1 MTGKSANKI
10 VFAAFEIIGIIATL
24 IFVYPALMVIVNTFK
39 PLGEI
44 LQNPFALPKAFTLK
58 NLFDII
64 ENQNFFSALFNTLSI
79 AIVVVIVT
87 VILSAMAGYK
97 LGRFG
102 GKISI
107 IVSMLFISC
116 MLVPFQVI
124 LIPIAKLAKTFM
136 IAGTKLGYV
145 LIIIPLYAPMGIF
158 ACQGFVKTVPISLEE
173 SAVLDGCNPFETF
186 FRIVFPLLKP
196 ILASITVL
204 YSLWIWNDYALAS
217 LMLTSI
223 SRRTLT
229 LMVYSGFSKFLNRWD
244 FSLAALSLSVI
255 PILIFYVFV
264 QKYIVRGIT
273 AGAIK
278 G

>member
-1 MTGKSANKI
+1 MTKKSARK
-10 VFAAFEIIGIIATL
+10 VLFVALEIMGIIVAL
-24 IFVYPALMVIVNTFK
+24 IFVYPALMVITNAVK
-39 PLGEI
+39 PIGEI
-44 LQNPFALPKAFTLK
+44 LKNPFALPKAFTLK
-58 NLFDII
+58 NILDII

-79 AIVVVIVT
+79 AVVVVVVT

-107 IVSMLFISC
+107 IISMLFISC
-116 MLVPFQVI
+116 MLVPFQAI
-124 LIPIAKLAKTFM
+124 LIPIAKMAKTLT

-158 ACQGFVKTVPISLEE
+158 VCQGFVKTIPISLEE

-186 FRIVFPLLKP
+186 FRIVFPLLTP

-217 LMLTSI
+217 LMLTSV

-229 LMVYSGFSKFLNRWD
+229 LMVYSGFSKFSNRWD
-244 FSLAALSLSVI
+244 FSLATLSLSVI
-255 PILIFYVFV
+255 PVLIFYVFM